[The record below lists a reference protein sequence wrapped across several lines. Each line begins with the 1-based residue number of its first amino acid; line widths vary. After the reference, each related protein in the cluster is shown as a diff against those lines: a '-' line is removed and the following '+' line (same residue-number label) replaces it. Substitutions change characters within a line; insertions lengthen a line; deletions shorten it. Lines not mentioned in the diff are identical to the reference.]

1 MLLATKITE
10 EQRLQ
15 KCVVDIMRHPR
26 YMWSAGVLML
36 GKLEVVEDIPTA
48 RTNGIDV
55 QFGRAFIQS
64 LTDAQLRFV
73 LLHELYHKIYK
84 HLTTWRWM
92 YDKDAE
98 LANASCDFNINGK
111 LVDENKKPDYRI
123 NGRME
128 QFATMPTNSDG
139 ERIGLFDERYRVKD
153 GWMDSAAIFKQLYK
167 ERRGGGGTGRGA
179 GDDDTTANQ
188 NVKEGGAEVTN
199 GQPSNSLPQGFD
211 EHDWEGAQKIPT
223 EEQKKNVREIDE
235 ALRQGAMAAG
245 KMGSGGNRS
254 LEELLA
260 PQVDWQEVMRAFVN
274 DVCRGNHF
282 STWKKPN
289 RRYIGANIFMPSGIS
304 ETVEDLVCSIDTSL
318 SIQQWHITLFL
329 SELADLCETVR
340 PNRVRLLY
348 WDTQVCGEEIY
359 EGEEI
364 DSIRTSTKPK
374 GGGGTSIRCVTNYYK
389 AHDIRPT
396 ASIVF
401 TDGYLGG
408 DWGDWDTPLLWCLL
422 NNNAAK
428 PPIGSYVHIDESK
441 L

>member
-1 MLLATKITE
+1 MLLATKLTE

-15 KCVVDIMRHPR
+15 KCVVDIMRHDR
-26 YMWSAGVLML
+26 YMWAAGALML
-36 GKLEVVEDIPTA
+36 GKIEVVEDIPTA
-48 RTNGIDV
+48 QTNGIDIK
-55 QFGRAFIQS
+55 FGRAFAQS
-64 LTDAQLRFV
+64 LTDAELRFV

-92 YDKDAE
+92 YDKDGP
-98 LANASCDFNINGK
+98 LANAACDYNINGK
-111 LVDENKKPDYRI
+111 LVDENKPDK
-123 NGRME
+123 
-128 QFATMPTNSDG
+128 FATMPVDDEG
-139 ERIGLFDERYRVKD
+139 KIIGLYNEKYRIKG
-153 GWMDSAAIFKQLYK
+153 GWMDSAAIFKALQEDGK
-167 ERRGGGGTGRGA
+167 GTG
-179 GDDDTTANQ
+179 
-188 NVKEGGAEVTN
+188 NVSSPNDPPTN
-199 GQPSNSLPQGFD
+199 GQPSNELPQGFD
-211 EHDWEGAQKIPT
+211 EHDWDGAQEVPAD
-223 EEQKKNVREIDE
+223 EQKKNAREIDE

-260 PQVDWQEVMRAFVN
+260 PQIDWQEVMRAFVN

-282 STWKKPN
+282 STWKRPN

-304 ETVEDLVCSIDTSL
+304 ETIEDLVCNIDTSL
-318 SIQQWHITLFL
+318 SIRQWHITLFL

-348 WDTQVCGEEIY
+348 WDTQVCREEIY

-364 DSIRTSTKPK
+364 DSIRTSTKPE
-374 GGGGTSIRCVTNYYK
+374 GGGGTRISCVTNYYK

-401 TDGYLGG
+401 TDGHLGG
-408 DWGDWDTPLLWCLL
+408 EWGEWDTPLLWCLL
-422 NNNAAK
+422 NNKAAK
-428 PPIGSYVHIDESK
+428 PPIGSYVHIDENK

>member
-1 MLLATKITE
+1 
-10 EQRLQ
+10 
-15 KCVVDIMRHPR
+15 
-26 YMWSAGVLML
+26 
-36 GKLEVVEDIPTA
+36 
-48 RTNGIDV
+48 
-55 QFGRAFIQS
+55 
-64 LTDAQLRFV
+64 
-73 LLHELYHKIYK
+73 
-84 HLTTWRWM
+84 M
-92 YDKDAE
+92 YDKDPE
-98 LANASCDFNINGK
+98 IANASCDFNINGK

-128 QFATMPTNSDG
+128 QFATMPTNDDG
-139 ERIGLFDERYRVKD
+139 ERIGLFDEKYRVKD
-153 GWMDSAAIFKQLYK
+153 GWMDSSAIFKQLYK
-167 ERRGGGGTGRGA
+167 ERRGGGGTGTGA

-188 NVKEGGAEVTN
+188 NVKEGGSEVTD

-260 PQVDWQEVMRAFVN
+260 PQVDWNEVMRAFVN
-274 DVCRGNHF
+274 DVCKGNHF
-282 STWKKPN
+282 STWKRPN

-304 ETVEDLVCSIDTSL
+304 ETVEDLVCNMDMSL
-318 SIQQWHITLFL
+318 SIQQWHVTLFL

-348 WDTQVCGEEIY
+348 WDTQVCSEEIY

-374 GGGGTSIRCVTNYYK
+374 GGGGTDVRCVTNYYK
-389 AHDIRPT
+389 EHDIRPT

-408 DWGDWDTPLLWCLL
+408 VWGDWDTPLLWCLL
-422 NNNAAK
+422 NNKAAK